1 MGARIMQLTSQS
13 IDEVLY
19 PEIEAHTTGFL
30 KVTQLHTI
38 AWERAGNPDGIPV
51 IVIHGGPG
59 GGSQP
64 SYRRYFDPSK
74 FDIIQFDQRGCGN
87 LHHTPN

>member
-1 MGARIMQLTSQS
+1 MQITTQT

-19 PEIEAHTTGFL
+19 PKIEAHTTGFL
-30 KVTQLHTI
+30 EVSNIHTI
-38 AWERAGNPDGIPV
+38 AWERSGNPDGIPV

-64 SYRRYFDPSK
+64 SYRRYFDPESLTLS
-74 FDIIQFDQRGCGN
+74 N
-87 LHHTPN
+87 LTSAGAENPRHMQS